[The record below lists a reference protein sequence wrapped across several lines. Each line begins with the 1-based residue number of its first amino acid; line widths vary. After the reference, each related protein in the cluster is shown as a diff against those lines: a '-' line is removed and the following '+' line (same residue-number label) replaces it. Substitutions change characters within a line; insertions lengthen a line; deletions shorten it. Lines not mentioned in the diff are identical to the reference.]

1 MQEKAISLSILMVIV
16 VFIGYSQ
23 PFSIVIQNQPITIHH
38 NGQKNYVLLGWKTW
52 KESGFGYYL
61 VQRSIA
67 IGSSELGDTLWQ
79 DLARIDTLS
88 TTDSVKIYTFA
99 DSNISVARYDYRLTI
114 AINDTPRMHDYF
126 GRISV
131 PSLTNVGTIAALD
144 IPSHFRCISNYPN
157 PFNPATTIVL
167 NLSMAEQGSLDI
179 FDALGRK
186 IESLMEGLLHS
197 GIHRYQWNASNYPS
211 GTYFC
216 ILRTT
221 SKTVCAKLV
230 LQK

>member
-1 MQEKAISLSILMVIV
+1 
-16 VFIGYSQ
+16 
-23 PFSIVIQNQPITIHH
+23 
-38 NGQKNYVLLGWKTW
+38 
-52 KESGFGYYL
+52 
-61 VQRSIA
+61 
-67 IGSSELGDTLWQ
+67 
-79 DLARIDTLS
+79 
-88 TTDSVKIYTFA
+88 
-99 DSNISVARYDYRLTI
+99 
-114 AINDTPRMHDYF
+114 MHDYF